1 MTITAALP
9 QIIQGGMGVGISD
22 WRLARAVS
30 IQGHLGVV
38 SGTALDTVM
47 VRRLQD
53 GDAGGHM
60 RRAMEQFPMP
70 GVAADVLRLY
80 FRPEGR
86 TPGTPYK
93 MLPVYKQVMSQA
105 RQLVTVLAAFAEV
118 YLAKEGHGGPVG
130 MNLLT

>member
-1 MTITAALP
+1 MTVSPSIP
-9 QIIQGGMGVGISD
+9 PIIQGGMGIGISD

-30 IQGHLGVV
+30 LRGQLGVV
-38 SGTALDTVM
+38 SGTALDTVL

-60 RRAMEQFPMP
+60 RRAMAEFPMP

-86 TPGTPYK
+86 RPGMPYK
-93 MLPVYKQVMSQA
+93 MLPMCKQVMSQA
-105 RQLVTVLAAFAEV
+105 RLLVTVLAAFVEV
-118 YLAKEGHGGPVG
+118 QLAKEGHQ
-130 MNLLT
+130 